1 MSEFLDAFAA
11 YVRANDLP
19 VFRIAEAVGE
29 GEPEAVTIRP
39 CGASL
44 NGYSVAKAFV
54 VTAIGLLADEGK
66 LRVEERVMDILG
78 ERPGMDPRWRDVTV
92 DMALTHRIGLPQN
105 CLDIDCQDV
114 RLFGRDYLSYVF
126 SVPLEQNP
134 GEERV
139 YTDAAYYLL
148 ACIAEEKA
156 GMPADVYLWD
166 RLLYDLGFAE
176 LAWSRCPMG
185 HVMGATG
192 LYVRAQ
198 DAVKIGQLYMH
209 GGTYRGKRY
218 LSKAW
223 VDAVLEQEYEFHAY
237 CGGYAKGGML
247 GQMLAFF
254 PAQERAVAW
263 HSSGEDLGGPMK
275 TFIAAWQADHP

>member
-66 LRVEERVMDILG
+66 LRVEERVTDILG

-92 DMALTHRIGLPQN
+92 DMALTHRLGLPQN
-105 CLDIDCQDV
+105 CLDIDCQDA

-126 SVPLEQNP
+126 SVSLEQNP

-148 ACIAEEKA
+148 ARIAEEKA
-156 GMPADVYLWD
+156 GMPADVYLWE

-176 LAWSRCPMG
+176 LKQLLHCCVIRVFLIKILDSFINRLDRSEPLNSCLELFQSFLTQILVKLNLLLLINCSRRI
-185 HVMGATG
+185 T
-192 LYVRAQ
+192 
-198 DAVKIGQLYMH
+198 
-209 GGTYRGKRY
+209 
-218 LSKAW
+218 
-223 VDAVLEQEYEFHAY
+223 
-237 CGGYAKGGML
+237 
-247 GQMLAFF
+247 
-254 PAQERAVAW
+254 
-263 HSSGEDLGGPMK
+263 
-275 TFIAAWQADHP
+275 